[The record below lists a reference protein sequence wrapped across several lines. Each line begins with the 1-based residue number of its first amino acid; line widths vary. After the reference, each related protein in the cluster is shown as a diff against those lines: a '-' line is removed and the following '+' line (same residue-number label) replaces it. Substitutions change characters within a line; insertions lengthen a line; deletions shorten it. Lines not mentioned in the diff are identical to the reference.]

1 MEEFQYRENLK
12 QRTKQFALRVI
23 KLYQSLPKT
32 IESQVIGRQILDS
45 SSSVAA
51 NYRAACRARS
61 NAEFYSKI
69 CIVVE
74 ETDETMFW
82 LEMLLEAGIVD
93 KDLLQNLYQENEEIL
108 KIMVV
113 ARKNSQKKK
122 IDEKE
127 QKKKAKELMRK

>member
-1 MEEFQYRENLK
+1 MEREEFQYREKLK
-12 QRTKQFALRVI
+12 QRTKLFALRVI

-32 IESQVIGRQILDS
+32 TEAQIIGKQFLRSGTSIAS
-45 SSSVAA
+45 

-61 NAEFYSKI
+61 NAEFHSKI

-82 LEMLLEAGIVD
+82 LEILWEANIV
-93 KDLLQNLYQENEEIL
+93 KQELLQGLYQENEEIL

-113 ARKNSQKKK
+113 ARKNS
-122 IDEKE
+122 EKNND
-127 QKKKAKELMRK
+127 R